1 MKLSQLKID
10 PEFQSKIPP
19 LQFEKEQQLEQNII
33 TEGRLL
39 NPIITWNGYILDGHT
54 RYRILKKHGFIKFE
68 VEEIQLANKYEALAW
83 ICKNQLGRRNLSP
96 ERKKF
101 LPGKE
106 YESTKL
112 AVGGQPGN
120 CNKVNRCD
128 QNDHIDSEKRTCE
141 RIAVEH
147 GVGSATV
154 RRAEKCSRGI
164 DAAEEAVPGAQEEIL
179 TGHIK
184 ATDEQIVAL
193 ASIPKE
199 ERPAILEELKKK
211 KSDRDDTVLE
221 RLKPSKPPPKP
232 KPAPQ
237 KKKPTATEN
246 NTTSQAEQPE
256 TPVQAPIT
264 ESPPEEE
271 IEPTSNAPPSFLQSI
286 QGHKRHLSEE
296 DKARLKASVDA
307 CYKDK
312 AAATGSIMLCKL
324 QGATLFAIQTGN
336 ATCLTA
342 GERLRANLVA
352 ENPDALYFVGITS
365 NAGVEFA
372 YDGIRAPWK
381 IYCIETAYELY
392 KQYGCERYVEML
404 HIINEA
410 WKGNVD
416 SYLAGVIRGVARFIS
431 VYEGE
436 YSRERLVQQLA
447 RTHPKTI
454 TQLAQKDAGS
464 SANRHMRQIL
474 RIYNGASREMSLPL
488 KN

>member
-1 MKLSQLKID
+1 MMLSNLNLSSL
-10 PEFQSKIPP
+10 PECN
-19 LQFEKEQQLEQNII
+19 FEV
-33 TEGRLL
+33 RYVDSVLL
-39 NPIITWNGYILDGHT
+39 NPCAEYQRLLRMGKVAKIAANFSEYIANEPKVSYRDGRFYVFDGQNT
-54 RYRILKKHGFIKFE
+54 
-68 VEEIQLANKYEALAW
+68 VEA
-83 ICKNQLGRRNLSP
+83 R
-96 ERKKF
+96 
-101 LPGKE
+101 
-106 YESTKL
+106 
-112 AVGGQPGN
+112 
-120 CNKVNRCD
+120 
-128 QNDHIDSEKRTCE
+128 RTCIGGKDVTI
-141 RIAVEH
+141 RCKVFY
-147 GVGSATV
+147 G
-154 RRAEKCSRGI
+154 
-164 DAAEEAVPGAQEEIL
+164 L
-179 TGHIK
+179 TK
-184 ATDEQIVAL
+184 EDE
-193 ASIPKE
+193 
-199 ERPAILEELKKK
+199 
-211 KSDRDDTVLE
+211 
-221 RLKPSKPPPKP
+221 
-232 KPAPQ
+232 
-237 KKKPTATEN
+237 
-246 NTTSQAEQPE
+246 
-256 TPVQAPIT
+256 
-264 ESPPEEE
+264 
-271 IEPTSNAPPSFLQSI
+271 
-286 QGHKRHLSEE
+286 
-296 DKARLKASVDA
+296 
-307 CYKDK
+307 
-312 AAATGSIMLCKL
+312 
-324 QGATLFAIQTGN
+324 ATLFAIQTGN

-454 TQLAQKDAGS
+454 TQLAQKDTGS

>member
-19 LQFEKEQQLEQNII
+19 LQFEEEQQLEQNII
-33 TEGRLL
+33 AEGRLL
-39 NPIITWNGYILDGHT
+39 NPIVTWNGYILDGHT

-101 LPGKE
+101 LLGKE

-120 CNKVNRCD
+120 CNKVN
-128 QNDHIDSEKRTCE
+128 
-141 RIAVEH
+141 
-147 GVGSATV
+147 
-154 RRAEKCSRGI
+154 
-164 DAAEEAVPGAQEEIL
+164 
-179 TGHIK
+179 
-184 ATDEQIVAL
+184 
-193 ASIPKE
+193 
-199 ERPAILEELKKK
+199 
-211 KSDRDDTVLE
+211 
-221 RLKPSKPPPKP
+221 
-232 KPAPQ
+232 
-237 KKKPTATEN
+237 
-246 NTTSQAEQPE
+246 
-256 TPVQAPIT
+256 
-264 ESPPEEE
+264 
-271 IEPTSNAPPSFLQSI
+271 
-286 QGHKRHLSEE
+286 
-296 DKARLKASVDA
+296 
-307 CYKDK
+307 
-312 AAATGSIMLCKL
+312 
-324 QGATLFAIQTGN
+324 
-336 ATCLTA
+336 
-342 GERLRANLVA
+342 
-352 ENPDALYFVGITS
+352 
-365 NAGVEFA
+365 
-372 YDGIRAPWK
+372 
-381 IYCIETAYELY
+381 
-392 KQYGCERYVEML
+392 GCERYVEML

-416 SYLAGVIRGVARFIS
+416 AYLAGVIRGVARFIS

-454 TQLAQKDAGS
+454 TQLAQKDTGS